1 MEFLAL
7 NCASA
12 DQTGLL
18 FPGKKAKWQQG
29 RQLQQL
35 VPGVGGDGGS
45 ESCTPDPALLLCG
58 SFHSL

>member
-1 MEFLAL
+1 MELLAL
-7 NCASA
+7 NFAS
-12 DQTGLL
+12 TF

-45 ESCTPDPALLLCG
+45 EGCTFDPVLLPGG
-58 SFHSL
+58 SFHSP